1 MLWLADN
8 IANFLGF
15 KSTKHFKDLHL
26 LLEGGISI
34 YNQATDNSEYF
45 NCQKYDLIK
54 ERFDFLTSYTSG
66 LRGAIFIWYGN
77 FIGLNTAKVV
87 KEFGSIYNNL
97 LLKKK

>member
-1 MLWLADN
+1 MAVEN
-8 IANFLGF
+8 EFN
-15 KSTKHFKDLHL
+15 
-26 LLEGGISI
+26 LE
-34 YNQATDNSEYF
+34 
-45 NCQKYDLIK
+45 K

-97 LLKKK
+97 LLKKNDFISFLFSSLSFFFNNNFSLPADEKKTMHHYHQTT